1 MGYNDQKKNQSL
13 NQYETVKSRKT
24 RLRLEYPDSV
34 ILPIPLS
41 DLNYVTSYVLMG
53 ALIWKDRKQFE
64 SVQFENVQKLAEGV
78 TPQNAG
84 LVMASIAIQTN
95 ADSSGFSLSIA
106 GGKGADRTSW
116 VENAEESAVGRAL
129 DNMGY
134 HSGSASKEEMEK
146 IQYMLDLDKQR
157 VMLEN
162 DINSTYTELI
172 GKGLSDQQLGQ
183 IISQAVKQPFRYL
196 TELSIQ
202 ELEKLLGDLKK
213 AGGPNNNHQPPQSPP
228 NNLPP
233 VGSPAPPVSV

>member
-1 MGYNDQKKNQSL
+1 MGYNDQKKNKSL
-13 NQYETVKSRKT
+13 DQYETVKSRKT

-41 DLNYVTSYVLMG
+41 DINYATSFILMG
-53 ALIWKDRKQFE
+53 ALIWKDKKQFE
-64 SVQFENVQKLAEGV
+64 SVQFDNIQKLVERA

-84 LVMASIAIQTN
+84 MVMASIALQSK

-106 GGKGADRTSW
+106 GGKGADKTSW

-146 IQYMLDLDKQR
+146 IQYMLDLDQQR
-157 VMLEN
+157 VILEN
-162 DINSTYTELI
+162 SINSVYSELL
-172 GKGLSDQQLGQ
+172 GKGFNSQQLGQ
-183 IISQAVKQPFRYL
+183 VISQAAKPFEYL
-196 TELSIQ
+196 AELSVN
-202 ELEKLLGDLKK
+202 ELEKLLDELRK
-213 AGGPNNNHQPPQSPP
+213 AGGLDKNQQPPQSPP